1 MPKEAKPLIL
11 ICEDEKE
18 IAEMVADH
26 LETVDMLPQMF
37 HRGEHA
43 IRFLKS
49 NHANLMLL
57 DVNLPDT
64 TGFQLIEELRQHN
77 IQVPIIF
84 VTAHNSEVSKVKGL
98 DLGADDYLTKPFSLP
113 ELTARI
119 KAVLRRTET
128 AKDQHIT
135 NNVEITEKPFDF
147 CGSQVNPT
155 RMEIEFPDGVS
166 EKIGRKE
173 LGIISYLV
181 SYPNTVLTRR
191 SLIHAVWGVHADVRS
206 RSLDQYVVKIRNLLS
221 AHECNTDIF
230 RTVHGVGYI
239 YDPEN

>member
-26 LETVDMLPQMF
+26 LEGEDMLPQMF

-64 TGFQLIEELRQHN
+64 TGFQLIEELRQNN

-128 AKDQHIT
+128 AKDQLIT

-147 CGSQVNPT
+147 CDAKVNPT
-155 RMEIEFPDGVS
+155 RMEIEFPDGAS

-206 RSLDQYVVKIRNLLS
+206 RSLDQYVVKIRNLLT

-239 YDPEN
+239 YDPV

>member
-26 LETVDMLPQMF
+26 LETEDMLPQMF
-37 HRGEHA
+37 HRGENA

-147 CGSQVNPT
+147 CGASVNPT
-155 RMEIEFPDGVS
+155 RMEIEFPDGAS

-239 YDPEN
+239 YDPQ

>member
-26 LETVDMLPQMF
+26 LETEDMLPQMF
-37 HRGEHA
+37 HRGENA

-64 TGFQLIEELRQHN
+64 TGFQLIEELRQNN

-147 CGSQVNPT
+147 CGSSVNPT
-155 RMEIEFPDGVS
+155 RMEIEFPDGGS

-206 RSLDQYVVKIRNLLS
+206 RSLDQYVVKIRNLLT

-239 YDPEN
+239 YDPQ

>member
-11 ICEDEKE
+11 ICEDEIE

-26 LETVDMLPQMF
+26 LESEDMLPQMF
-37 HRGEHA
+37 HRGENA

-64 TGFQLIEELRQHN
+64 TGFQLIEELRQNN

-147 CGSQVNPT
+147 CGANVNPT
-155 RMEIEFPDGVS
+155 RMEIEFPDGDS

-239 YDPEN
+239 YDPQ

>member
-43 IRFLKS
+43 IRFLKT

-147 CGSQVNPT
+147 CGAQVNPT
-155 RMEIEFPDGVS
+155 RMEIEFPDGVN

-239 YDPEN
+239 YDPEG

>member
-1 MPKEAKPLIL
+1 MPKEAKPLII

-26 LETVDMLPQMF
+26 LESVDMLPQMF

-64 TGFQLIEELRQHN
+64 TGFQLIEELRQNN

-147 CGSQVNPT
+147 CGANVNPT

-239 YDPEN
+239 YDPQ

>member
-26 LETVDMLPQMF
+26 LESVDMLPQMF
-37 HRGEHA
+37 HRGENA

-64 TGFQLIEELRQHN
+64 TGFQLIEELRQNN

-147 CGSQVNPT
+147 CGSSVNPT
-155 RMEIEFPDGVS
+155 RMEIEFPDGSS

-239 YDPEN
+239 YDPQ